1 MAPNKL
7 ACICISTF
15 AALLWAQL
23 AVAETPL
30 DLSGYRADCEVRVE
44 AWNGHMRAAW
54 PVGNGETAEVTLDLS
69 GERPLIEQMAIKKQG
84 GAEVA
89 ILGGVDPIFFLTVGE
104 RRAADEK

>member
-1 MAPNKL
+1 MSPNK
-7 ACICISTF
+7 CVCISVSTF
-15 AALLWAQL
+15 TALLCAQL

-30 DLSGYRADCEVRVE
+30 DLSGYRVDCEVRVE
-44 AWNGHMRAAW
+44 AWDGHMRAGW

-84 GAEVA
+84 EAEVA
-89 ILGGVDPIFFLTVGE
+89 ILGGVDPVWFLTVGE